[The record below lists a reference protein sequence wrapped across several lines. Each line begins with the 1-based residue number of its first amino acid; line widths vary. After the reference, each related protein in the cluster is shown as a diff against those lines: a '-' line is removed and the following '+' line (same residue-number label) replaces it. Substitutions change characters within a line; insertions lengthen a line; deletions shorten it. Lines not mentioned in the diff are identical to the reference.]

1 MKKLFVAM
9 LAVAGLVACEKE
21 AGFDAPIE
29 SNNKTVAI
37 TIENAARVTKGA
49 AGNTTAA
56 TGETYQAVANA
67 ADLKILF
74 AAGETILKEMAL
86 VGTEVEH
93 KEGANAEY
101 QYGKKPASGIN
112 GDYFFHNVPAA
123 VTKVAVV
130 RYETG
135 DITIVEG
142 ETKLEAVKAL
152 ATSDKNEQREIDDI
166 CLYGEGTL
174 GAKGDDCVEIDGVKY
189 YIYPAAVTV
198 APAMARL
205 EISQISCTDLG
216 DDNDDD
222 KLETVGIDELKL
234 NSFAWGGS
242 YTIDPAQLGTLVGS
256 YVSGQANST
265 VEDETKRV
273 CKPATGVWSWNIVP
287 QDFSKMTLSMDA
299 KAYDYQLPAT
309 ALTINVTG
317 LTQKGAE
324 VAAYE
329 AGKIYQLAVNFTED
343 DIAGQEG
350 VCVDVTVTIQDWV
363 VVPVDPVFGE

>member
-56 TGETYQAVANA
+56 TGETYQAVADA

-130 RYETG
+130 RYETN
-135 DITIVEG
+135 DITITEG
-142 ETKLEAVKAL
+142 ETTLAEVLAL
-152 ATSDKNEQREIDDI
+152 ATSTINEQREIDDI
-166 CLYGEGTL
+166 CLYGEGAL
-174 GAKGDDCVEIDGVKY
+174 GAKGDDCVEIDGVQY

-234 NSFAWGGS
+234 NSFEWGG

-287 QDFSKMTLSMDA
+287 QAFAKMILSMEA

-309 ALTINVTG
+309 DLAINVTG
-317 LTQKGAE
+317 LTQEGAD
-324 VAAYE
+324 VTSYE

-363 VVPVDPVFGE
+363 VVPVEPVFGE